1 MLFSYQFYLFI
12 SPISTLPYGSNS
24 ALYKS
29 TDFSTIPYIQESVHH
44 ISPLYKSNHYN
55 QSKSINVINELQ
67 NVTNKGNDLINMNDE
82 ESRSEIEEEEEVV
95 VEVEEDDE
103 EDLFTTIRS
112 ETPSPAPSIAAAIL
126 RPNYYSNLKEHRK
139 TIDPSDF
146 TVYTSIPR
154 NLMMNKLINKSGNTS
169 GYSNGMVNKDLEEL
183 LDLPKTIWTACLPDV
198 QPINGN
204 SHSNRSVK
212 YYKRQLPQIPS
223 EVNKIDVRDTFIP
236 CQISTSIGIKKGRDN
251 LLTDV
256 LKEDQTSSRLSL
268 DNPNSTAQSRFTGEP
283 DTV

>member
-29 TDFSTIPYIQESVHH
+29 TDFSTVPYIQEPVHH
-44 ISPLYKSNHYN
+44 ISSLYKSNYYN

-67 NVTNKGNDLINMNDE
+67 NVNNKGNDLINMNE
-82 ESRSEIEEEEEVV
+82 EEIRSEIEDEEEVV
-95 VEVEEDDE
+95 EVEVEEEDDE

-126 RPNYYSNLKEHRK
+126 RPNYYSNLKEHKLMNHRK

-154 NLMMNKLINKSGNTS
+154 NLIMNKLINKSGNTS

-223 EVNKIDVRDTFIP
+223 EVNKIDVKDTSNP

-256 LKEDQTSSRLSL
+256 LK
-268 DNPNSTAQSRFTGEP
+268 
-283 DTV
+283 VI